1 MKIGTTFFKMV
12 FALPLLA
19 MGGGGA
25 ATLRRMNRR

>member
-19 MGGGGA
+19 MGGGVQRLSDG
-25 ATLRRMNRR
+25 

>member
-19 MGGGGA
+19 MWGGA